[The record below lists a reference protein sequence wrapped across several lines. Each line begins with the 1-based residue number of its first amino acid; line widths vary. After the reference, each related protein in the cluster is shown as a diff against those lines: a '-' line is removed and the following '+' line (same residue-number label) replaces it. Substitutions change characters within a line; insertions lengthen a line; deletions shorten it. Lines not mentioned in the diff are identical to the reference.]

1 MLFCVLSLHLTQKNL
16 NFVVLRRITPLQGP
30 VHRSIRTFIYTYM
43 NINDFIISH
52 HCSVLEAL
60 GRLNTLPGTAM
71 TLFVCADGNRLLGT
85 LTDGDIRRS
94 LIAGHQLSDPVELV
108 MHRQCVAFKGNISI
122 AEVKRLRQKRITLI
136 PHIDAEGRI
145 VDILDFNRIRS
156 MLPID
161 AVLMAGGKGERLRPL
176 TINTP
181 KPLLK
186 IGDKCIIDYNVEAL
200 ARCGV
205 KHISVTTNYL
215 AEQLEEHFS
224 TPVADVNV
232 QCVREPYRMG
242 TIGSLALIEEFHNE
256 TVLLMNSDLLT
267 SIDFE
272 DFYLAHINNNDDL
285 TVASIPYMVSVP
297 YGIFVLDGDQ
307 VRSVEEKPTYNYY
320 ANAGIYLIKRS
331 RLDIIP
337 RGEYFDA
344 TNFMDALIERGFKV
358 SHFPINGTWIDIG
371 SPNDYKHAQDLMQ
384 HRNSLLNL

>member
-1 MLFCVLSLHLTQKNL
+1 
-16 NFVVLRRITPLQGP
+16 
-30 VHRSIRTFIYTYM
+30 M
-43 NINDFIISH
+43 NINEFLIDH
-52 HCSVLEAL
+52 RCTVLEAL

-71 TLFVCADGNRLLGT
+71 TLFVCSDGDRLLGT

-94 LIAGHQLSDPVELV
+94 LIAGYQLSDPISEV
-108 MHRQCVAFKGNISI
+108 MHRHCVAFEGNISI

-136 PHIDAEGRI
+136 PHIDGDGRI
-145 VDILDFNRIRS
+145 VDILDFNRIHS

-176 TINTP
+176 TLNTP

-215 AEQLEEHFS
+215 AEQLEQHFAE
-224 TPVADVNV
+224 PAADVQV

-242 TIGSLALIEEFHNE
+242 TIGSLTLIKEFHND

-272 DFYLAHINNNDDL
+272 DFYLAHIENHDDL

-297 YGIFVLDGDQ
+297 YGIFVLDGD
-307 VRSVEEKPTYNYY
+307 RICSVEEKPTYNYY
-320 ANAGIYLIKRS
+320 ANAGIYLIKRCW
-331 RLDIIP
+331 LDIIP

-344 TNFMDALIERGFKV
+344 TNFMDALIERGCKV

-384 HRNSLLNL
+384 HRNSLLKL